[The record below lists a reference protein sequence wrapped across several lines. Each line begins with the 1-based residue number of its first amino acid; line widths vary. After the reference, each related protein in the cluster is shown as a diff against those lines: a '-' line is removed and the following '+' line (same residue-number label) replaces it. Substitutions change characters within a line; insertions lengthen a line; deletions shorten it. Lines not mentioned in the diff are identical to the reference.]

1 MRLPSQRH
9 LFDIPD
15 DVAYLNCG
23 YMSPLMH
30 PVHAAGIAGLSRKAR
45 PWEIAPRDFFSG
57 SEALRAAFARLI
69 NARPDDIALVPAVSY
84 GISVAARNLPLE
96 RGRQVLVAAD
106 QFPSNVYPW
115 RERARETGGEVRTLP
130 RPADG
135 DWTRAVLEALE
146 DDREGAIAIAALPHC
161 HWIDG
166 GLFDLERIGAA
177 CRERGIALALDVT
190 QSLSVLPLDVQRVQ
204 PDFLACAGY
213 KWLMGPYSVSYLYV
227 AERWQQGAPL
237 EHNWIHRQNA
247 EDFSRLVDYQD
258 GFEPGARRFDMGE
271 RSNFALLP
279 AAEAGLRQI
288 AAWGVDNL
296 RETIGALADTI
307 IERVAPLGLTALPK
321 ALRAPHYLG
330 LQLAGGLPAGLL
342 PELAKRKVYV
352 SVRGS
357 SIRVT
362 PHVYNTEQ
370 DVERFAEA
378 LRAVLG

>member
-1 MRLPSQRH
+1 MKLPSQRH

-15 DVAYLNCG
+15 DITYLNCG

-57 SEALRAAFARLI
+57 SDALRAAFARLI
-69 NARPDDIALVPAVSY
+69 NARPDDIALVPAASY
-84 GISVAARNLPLE
+84 GISTAARNLPLQ
-96 RGRQVLVAAD
+96 RGQQVLLAAE

-115 RERARETGGEVRTLP
+115 RERAREVGAEVRTLP

-135 DWTRAVLEALE
+135 DWTRAVLEAL
-146 DDREGAIAIAALPHC
+146 DDDPGGTTAIVALPHC

-166 GLFDLERIGAA
+166 GLFDLERIGAE
-177 CRERGIALALDVT
+177 CRRRGIALALDVT

-213 KWLMGPYSVSYLYV
+213 KWLLGPYAVSYLYV
-227 AERWQQGAPL
+227 AERWQQGVPL

-247 EDFSRLVDYQD
+247 EDFARLVDYQD

-288 AAWGVDNL
+288 SAWGVDNL
-296 RETIGALADTI
+296 RETIEGLADAI
-307 IERVAPLGLTALPK
+307 VERVQPLGLSVLPK
-321 ALRAPHYLG
+321 DRRAPHYLG
-330 LQLAGGLPAGLL
+330 LRTERQLPPQLL
-342 PELAKRKVYV
+342 PELARRQVFV

-362 PHVYNTEQ
+362 PHVYNTEA
-370 DVERFAEA
+370 DVDRFVEA
-378 LRAVLG
+378 LEAVL